1 MTEELQSVV
10 ERVKR
15 DLQALV
21 LMDELIE
28 LRLDTL
34 HEDVHLLETLT
45 GSLADAAKLVGI
57 SEISF
62 AELGARSHQ
71 RVITDL
77 LSLYSAGIL
86 RDRAADQ
93 LKEPV
98 TT

>member
-34 HEDVHLLETLT
+34 HEDVHLLEALT

-98 TT
+98 TP